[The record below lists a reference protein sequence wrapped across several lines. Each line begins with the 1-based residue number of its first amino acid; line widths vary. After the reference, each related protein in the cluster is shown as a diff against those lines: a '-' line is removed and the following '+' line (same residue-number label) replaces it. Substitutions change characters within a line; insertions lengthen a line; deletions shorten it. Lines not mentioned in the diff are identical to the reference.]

1 MPVITI
7 YSKET
12 CPYCDS
18 AKRLL
23 ASKGQSW
30 TEIDIEAEP
39 ARRDEMIERSG
50 QRTVP
55 QIWIGDRHVGGFD
68 DLAAL
73 DGRGEL
79 DALLG
84 IRASAQA
91 PAEHVKLLIVGS
103 GPAGWTAALYAARAE
118 LEPVVVAGLMAG
130 GQLMLTTDVENYPGF
145 PEGISGPEMMDRFQ
159 AQALRFGARVYQ
171 EDATQIDLSQRPF
184 RVETSERAFTADA
197 VILAMGASAKWLG
210 IDSEQRLM
218 NRGVSACAT
227 CDGALYKGK
236 EMAVVGGGDTAME
249 EALFLTRF
257 APRVTVIHRRDKLRA
272 SKIMAE
278 RATQNEKIRFL
289 WDSEVDEVLGSDF
302 VEGVRVRDL
311 KTGAKTDVALEAL
324 FVAIG
329 HKPNTDLVTGQV
341 ALDDTGYIK
350 VESGS
355 SRTSIEGVFACG
367 DATDPTYRQAVTAAG
382 TGCMAA
388 IDAERWL
395 AAQGLE

>member
-1 MPVITI
+1 MPAITI

-30 TEIDIEAEP
+30 TEIDIETDP

-73 DGRGEL
+73 EDKGEL

-84 IRASAQA
+84 VRASAPA
-91 PAEHVKLLIVGS
+91 PAEHVRLLIVGS

-159 AQALRFGARVYQ
+159 AQAVRFGTRVYQ
-171 EDATQIDLSQRPF
+171 EDATHVDLSQRPF

-272 SKIMAE
+272 SKIMGE
-278 RATQNEKIRFL
+278 RAAKNEKIRFL
-289 WDSEVDEVLGSDF
+289 WDSEIDEVLGGEF
-302 VEGVRVRDL
+302 VEGVRVRNL
-311 KTGAKTDVALEAL
+311 KTGAKTDIALEAL

-329 HKPNTDLVTGQV
+329 HEPNTNLVAGQV

-367 DATDPTYRQAVTAAG
+367 DATDPSYRQAVTAAG